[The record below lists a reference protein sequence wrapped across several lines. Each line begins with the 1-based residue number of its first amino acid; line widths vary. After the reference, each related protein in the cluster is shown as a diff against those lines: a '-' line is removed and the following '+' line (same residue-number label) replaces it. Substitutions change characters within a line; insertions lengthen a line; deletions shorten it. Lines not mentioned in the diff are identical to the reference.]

1 MNFTN
6 VTNATNVT
14 NVTTLTSF
22 STIDD
27 SIEILIPFA
36 IAVSI
41 LCCIM
46 CTKNDKNDR
55 DDIMTRANRAQGRL
69 EVRFTR

>member
-6 VTNATNVT
+6 VTNAK
-14 NVTTLTSF
+14 TLTSF
-22 STIDD
+22 STSDG
-27 SIEILIPFA
+27 IEILMPFA
-36 IAVSI
+36 IVVGI

-55 DDIMTRANRAQGRL
+55 DDIMTRANRAQ
-69 EVRFTR
+69 